1 MEFNSRS
8 QESRLISQ
16 WRSTIE
22 SFGGTWVGIQP
33 PLLSDPE
40 GPEAKVVFMVPG
52 HKHYSYLPVSE
63 MTLEN
68 IKKAMGISDPEPES
82 DTVAH
87 LEHAAKRLR
96 NLAKQLILTADE
108 IDEEIKCLKSKT

>member
-1 MEFNSRS
+1 MALNSS
-8 QESRLISQ
+8 QESRLLVQ

-22 SFGGTWVGIQP
+22 ELGGTWVGVQQP
-33 PLLSDPE
+33 LPMDLVD
-40 GPEAKVVFMVPG
+40 EAMVVFIPPNA
-52 HKHYSYLPVSE
+52 KRESKIPVSQ
-63 MTLEN
+63 MTREN
-68 IKKAMGISDPEPES
+68 IERAMGLMAEPEPES

-108 IDEEIKCLKSKT
+108 IEEEVKCLKSKT

>member
-1 MEFNSRS
+1 MDLNSR
-8 QESRLISQ
+8 QESRLLVQ

-22 SFGGTWVGIQP
+22 ELGGTWVGVQQP
-33 PLLSDPE
+33 LVTDPV
-40 GPEAKVVFMVPG
+40 GEAIVVFIAPNAKKESKV
-52 HKHYSYLPVSE
+52 PVSE
-63 MTLEN
+63 MTRSN
-68 IKKAMGISDPEPES
+68 IVKVMGISGLEPEN

-108 IDEEIKCLKSKT
+108 IEEEIECLKK